1 MAVKIRLKRMGSK
14 KNPFYRIV
22 VADSRKPRDGRFI
35 EEIGYYNPLTE
46 PKILRVDADKANTW
60 IKNGAKPTDTV
71 DRLFKENSVYEAT
84 GNYDN
89 TDVQK
94 AKRAE
99 EKAAEQKARA
109 EREAELDRL
118 DEEAKERKA
127 KEAEEAKAAAA
138 KAEEEAAAAEAEAE
152 GEGEEAAEEEAAA
165 EEAEEAE
172 EVAEE
177 E

>member
-46 PKILRVDADKANTW
+46 PKILRVDADKANSW

-71 DRLFKENSVYEAT
+71 ERLFKENAVYEAT
-84 GNYDN
+84 GNFDN

-94 AKRAE
+94 AKRE
-99 EKAAEQKARA
+99 EKMAAERKARA

-118 DEEAKERKA
+118 DEEAKEKKA
-127 KEAEEAKAAAA
+127 KEAEEAKAAA
-138 KAEEEAAAAEAEAE
+138 EAAAAEAEAA
-152 GEGEEAAEEEAAA
+152 EAEA

-172 EVAEE
+172 GEEEVAEE
-177 E
+177 AEAEEVAEEA

>member
-46 PKILRVDADKANTW
+46 PKILRVDADKANSW

-71 DRLFKENSVYEAT
+71 ERLFKENAVYEAT
-84 GNYDN
+84 GNFDN

-94 AKRAE
+94 AKRE
-99 EKAAEQKARA
+99 EKMAAERKARA

-118 DEEAKERKA
+118 DEEAKEKKA
-127 KEAEEAKAAAA
+127 KEAEEAKAKAAA
-138 KAEEEAAAAEAEAE
+138 EAEAAEAEAE
-152 GEGEEAAEEEAAA
+152 GEEEVA
-165 EEAEEAE
+165 EEAEAE

-177 E
+177 A

>member
-46 PKILRVDADKANTW
+46 PKILRVDADKANSW

-71 DRLFKENSVYEAT
+71 ERLFKENAVYEAT
-84 GNYDN
+84 GNFDN

-94 AKRAE
+94 AKRE
-99 EKAAEQKARA
+99 EKVAAERKARA

-118 DEEAKERKA
+118 DEEAKEKKA
-127 KEAEEAKAAAA
+127 KEAEEAKAKAAA
-138 KAEEEAAAAEAEAE
+138 EAEEAEAEAE
-152 GEGEEAAEEEAAA
+152 GEEEA
-165 EEAEEAE
+165 EAE

-177 E
+177 A

>member
-46 PKILRVDADKANTW
+46 PKILRVDADKANAW

-71 DRLFKENSVYEAT
+71 ERLFKENAVYEAT

-94 AKRAE
+94 AKREE
-99 EKAAEQKARA
+99 EKAAERKARA

-118 DEEAKERKA
+118 DEEAKEKKA

-138 KAEEEAAAAEAEAE
+138 QAEAEAAEAE
-152 GEGEEAAEEEAAA
+152 EA
-165 EEAEEAE
+165 EAE

-177 E
+177 A

>member
-35 EEIGYYNPLTE
+35 EEIGNYNPLTE
-46 PKILRVDADKANTW
+46 PKILRVDADKANNW

-71 DRLFKENSVYEAT
+71 ERLFKENAVYEAT
-84 GNYDN
+84 GNFDN

-94 AKRAE
+94 AKRE
-99 EKAAEQKARA
+99 EKMAAERKARA

-118 DEEAKERKA
+118 DEEAKEKKA
-127 KEAEEAKAAAA
+127 KEAEEAKA
-138 KAEEEAAAAEAEAE
+138 KAAAEAEAA
-152 GEGEEAAEEEAAA
+152 EAEA
-165 EEAEEAE
+165 EEAEGEEEVAEEAEAE

-177 E
+177 A

>member
-60 IKNGAKPTDTV
+60 VKNGAKPTDTV
-71 DRLFKENSVYEAT
+71 DRLFKENAVYEAT

-99 EKAAEQKARA
+99 KQAAEQKARA

-138 KAEEEAAAAEAEAE
+138 KAEEEGAASEEAE
-152 GEGEEAAEEEAAA
+152 GEEATEEEAAA
-165 EEAEEAE
+165 EEAEEVTE
-172 EVAEE
+172 E
-177 E
+177 

>member
-60 IKNGAKPTDTV
+60 VKNGAKPTDTV
-71 DRLFKENSVYEAT
+71 DRLFKENAVYEAT

-109 EREAELDRL
+109 EREAKLDRL

-138 KAEEEAAAAEAEAE
+138 KAEEEAAAAEEAE
-152 GEGEEAAEEEAAA
+152 GEEATEEEAAA

-172 EVAEE
+172 EVTEE
-177 E
+177 

>member
-60 IKNGAKPTDTV
+60 VKNGAKPTDTV
-71 DRLFKENSVYEAT
+71 DRLFKENAVYEAT

-99 EKAAEQKARA
+99 KQAAEQKARA

-138 KAEEEAAAAEAEAE
+138 KAEEEAAASEEAE
-152 GEGEEAAEEEAAA
+152 GEEATEEEAAA
-165 EEAEEAE
+165 EEAEEVTE
-172 EVAEE
+172 E
-177 E
+177 

>member
-60 IKNGAKPTDTV
+60 VKNGAKPTDTV
-71 DRLFKENSVYEAT
+71 DRLFKENAVYEAT

-138 KAEEEAAAAEAEAE
+138 KAEEEAAAAEEAE
-152 GEGEEAAEEEAAA
+152 GEEATEEEAAA

-172 EVAEE
+172 EVIEE
-177 E
+177 

>member
-35 EEIGYYNPLTE
+35 EEIGYYNPLTD
-46 PKILRVDADKANTW
+46 PKILRVDADKANAW

-71 DRLFKENSVYEAT
+71 ERLFKENAVYEAT

-127 KEAEEAKAAAA
+127 KEAEEAKA
-138 KAEEEAAAAEAEAE
+138 EEEAAAAEEA
-152 GEGEEAAEEEAAA
+152 EGEEAAEEEAAA

-172 EVAEE
+172 EVTEE
-177 E
+177 

>member
-60 IKNGAKPTDTV
+60 VKNGAKPTDTV
-71 DRLFKENSVYEAT
+71 DRLFKENAVYEAT

-89 TDVQK
+89 TDIQK

-138 KAEEEAAAAEAEAE
+138 KAEEEAAAAEEA
-152 GEGEEAAEEEAAA
+152 EGEEAAEEEVAA

-172 EVAEE
+172 EVTEE
-177 E
+177 

>member
-46 PKILRVDADKANTW
+46 PKILRVDADKANSW

-71 DRLFKENSVYEAT
+71 ERLFKENAVYEAT
-84 GNYDN
+84 GNFDN

-94 AKRAE
+94 AKRE
-99 EKAAEQKARA
+99 EKMAAERKARA

-118 DEEAKERKA
+118 DEEAKEKKA

-138 KAEEEAAAAEAEAE
+138 AAAEAEAAE
-152 GEGEEAAEEEAAA
+152 AETEGEEEVA
-165 EEAEEAE
+165 EEAEAE

-177 E
+177 A

>member
-46 PKILRVDADKANTW
+46 PKILRVDADKANNW

-71 DRLFKENSVYEAT
+71 ERLFKENAVYEAT
-84 GNYDN
+84 GNFDN

-94 AKRAE
+94 AKRE
-99 EKAAEQKARA
+99 EKMAAERKARA

-118 DEEAKERKA
+118 DEEAKEKKA

-138 KAEEEAAAAEAEAE
+138 AEAEAAEAEAE
-152 GEGEEAAEEEAAA
+152 EAEGEEEVA
-165 EEAEEAE
+165 EEAEAE

-177 E
+177 A

>member
-46 PKILRVDADKANTW
+46 PKILRVDADKANNW

-71 DRLFKENSVYEAT
+71 ERLFKENAVYEAT
-84 GNYDN
+84 GNFDN

-94 AKRAE
+94 AKRE
-99 EKAAEQKARA
+99 EKMAAERKARA

-118 DEEAKERKA
+118 DEEAKEKKA
-127 KEAEEAKAAAA
+127 KEAEEAKA
-138 KAEEEAAAAEAEAE
+138 KAAAEAEAA
-152 GEGEEAAEEEAAA
+152 EAEA
-165 EEAEEAE
+165 EEAEGEEEVAEEAEAE

-177 E
+177 A

>member
-60 IKNGAKPTDTV
+60 VKNGAKPTDTV
-71 DRLFKENSVYEAT
+71 ARLFKENGVYDAT

-89 TDVQK
+89 SDVQR
-94 AKRAE
+94 AKREE
-99 EKAAEQKARA
+99 EKAAEAKARA
-109 EREAELDRL
+109 ERDAELDRL
-118 DEEAKERKA
+118 EEEEKERKA
-127 KEAEEAKAAAA
+127 KEAEEKAR
-138 KAEEEAAAAEAEAE
+138 EEAAAAEAETEAE
-152 GEGEEAAEEEAAA
+152 SEEAEEAVEEDAA
-165 EEAEEAE
+165 EEAEEN
-172 EVAEE
+172 
-177 E
+177 

>member
-60 IKNGAKPTDTV
+60 VKNGAKPTDTV
-71 DRLFKENSVYEAT
+71 DRLFKENAVYEAT

-99 EKAAEQKARA
+99 KQAAEQKARA

-138 KAEEEAAAAEAEAE
+138 KAEEEAAAAEEA
-152 GEGEEAAEEEAAA
+152 EGEEAAEEEAAA

-172 EVAEE
+172 EVTEE
-177 E
+177 

>member
-60 IKNGAKPTDTV
+60 VKNGAKPTDTV
-71 DRLFKENSVYEAT
+71 DRLFKENVVYEAT

-138 KAEEEAAAAEAEAE
+138 KAEEEAAAAEEAE
-152 GEGEEAAEEEAAA
+152 GEEATEEEAAA

-172 EVAEE
+172 EVTEE
-177 E
+177 

>member
-46 PKILRVDADKANTW
+46 PKILRVDADKANSW
-60 IKNGAKPTDTV
+60 IRNGAKPTDTV
-71 DRLFKENSVYEAT
+71 ERLFKENAVYEAT
-84 GNYDN
+84 GNFDN

-94 AKRAE
+94 AKRE
-99 EKAAEQKARA
+99 EKMAAERKARA

-118 DEEAKERKA
+118 DEEAKEKKA

-138 KAEEEAAAAEAEAE
+138 AEAEAAEAEAE
-152 GEGEEAAEEEAAA
+152 EAEGEEEVA
-165 EEAEEAE
+165 EEAEAE

-177 E
+177 A

>member
-60 IKNGAKPTDTV
+60 VKNGAKPTDTV
-71 DRLFKENSVYEAT
+71 DRLFKENAVYEAT

-89 TDVQK
+89 TDVHK

-138 KAEEEAAAAEAEAE
+138 KAEEEAAAAEEAE
-152 GEGEEAAEEEAAA
+152 GEEATEEEAAA

-172 EVAEE
+172 EVTEE
-177 E
+177 

>member
-14 KNPFYRIV
+14 KSPFYRIV
-22 VADSRKPRDGRFI
+22 VAESRKPRDGRFI

-46 PKILRVDADKANTW
+46 PKILKVDAEKTNNCN
-60 IKNGAKPTDTV
+60 KKGAQTTTTV
-71 DRLFKENSVYEAT
+71 DRLFKENAVYEAT

-94 AKRAE
+94 AKRDEVRAQE
-99 EKAAEQKARA
+99 AKARA

-127 KEAEEAKAAAA
+127 KEAEEAKAQAEAEAA
-138 KAEEEAAAAEAEAE
+138 KAEEEAA
-152 GEGEEAAEEEAAA
+152 EEATE
-165 EEAEEAE
+165 EEAEEAVESE
-172 EVAEE
+172 EVEEAAEAT
-177 E
+177 

>member
-35 EEIGYYNPLTE
+35 EEIGYYNPLTK
-46 PKILRVDADKANTW
+46 PKILRVDADKANSW

-71 DRLFKENSVYEAT
+71 ERLFKENAVYEAT
-84 GNYDN
+84 GNFDN

-94 AKRAE
+94 AKRE
-99 EKAAEQKARA
+99 EKMAAERKARA

-118 DEEAKERKA
+118 DEEAKEKKA
-127 KEAEEAKAAAA
+127 KEAEEAKA
-138 KAEEEAAAAEAEAE
+138 KAAAEAEAA
-152 GEGEEAAEEEAAA
+152 EAEA
-165 EEAEEAE
+165 EEAEGEEEVAEEAEAE

-177 E
+177 A